1 MVRTGEGEPAQRG
14 QTGCLDGQKEQRHVL
29 LHRLAESIGL
39 ARQSDVAAL
48 AANLE
53 LAPLEYLKGRLGAAQ
68 ALTAHPHI
76 AARCQ
81 QVPSSRRRIESAG
94 ALSCCSRPVR
104 PREPPLAARPVAH
117 QLVAH
122 PQKAGDVKRSVA
134 RAYVRAQDGAKVR
147 AADRADLLRGWACL
161 RTIDAVSTFV
171 SSRARIFWEDGPPR
185 PTRRTRG
192 GAGGLQTNYELTT
205 TNYLV

>member
-14 QTGCLDGQKEQRHVL
+14 QTVGLDGQKEQRHVL

-134 RAYVRAQDGAKVR
+134 CAQDGAKVR

-171 SSRARIFWEDGPPR
+171 SSRARIYWEVGPAS
-185 PTRRTRG
+185 TRCLSWREG
-192 GAGGLQTNYELTT
+192 GGL
-205 TNYLV
+205 

>member
-117 QLVAH
+117 QLVGH
-122 PQKAGDVKRSVA
+122 HKRAKYRKRNVA
-134 RAYVRAQDGAKVR
+134 FAQDGAKVC
-147 AADRADLLRGWACL
+147 AADGADLLRGWACL

-185 PTRRTRG
+185 PPRARG
-192 GAGGLQTNYELTT
+192 GGRGGHNT
-205 TNYLV
+205 

>member
-104 PREPPLAARPVAH
+104 PREPPLTLTVAN
-117 QLVAH
+117 QLVG
-122 PQKAGDVKRSVA
+122 PQRNKMRRVNRRVNRDTG
-134 RAYVRAQDGAKVR
+134 
-147 AADRADLLRGWACL
+147 CL
-161 RTIDAVSTFV
+161 GI
-171 SSRARIFWEDGPPR
+171 
-185 PTRRTRG
+185 
-192 GAGGLQTNYELTT
+192 
-205 TNYLV
+205 

>member
-14 QTGCLDGQKEQRHVL
+14 QTVGLDGQKEQRHVL

-39 ARQSDVAAL
+39 TRQSDVAAL

-81 QVPSSRRRIESAG
+81 QIPSRLSSRRRIESAG

-117 QLVAH
+117 QLVGH
-122 PQKAGDVKRSVA
+122 HKD
-134 RAYVRAQDGAKVR
+134 
-147 AADRADLLRGWACL
+147 
-161 RTIDAVSTFV
+161 
-171 SSRARIFWEDGPPR
+171 
-185 PTRRTRG
+185 
-192 GAGGLQTNYELTT
+192 TNG
-205 TNYLV
+205 